1 MCGSCYQQFVYS
13 PKMLGLFLSFVSVSS
28 YLGPKIKIG
37 FNSQEPGFWRS
48 PSVNTCFPYLH
59 LPTSY
64 ASFTSEFMNILN
76 NSDKWHMDLQQFFS
90 NFGSVSHIYF
100 FLLHAVEFVIMD
112 NLL

>member
-13 PKMLGLFLSFVSVSS
+13 PKMLGLFLSFVSGSS

-48 PSVNTCFPYLH
+48 PSANTCSPHLH

-64 ASFTSEFMNILN
+64 ASFTEFKSGFMNILN
-76 NSDKWHMDLQQFFS
+76 NSDKWHMDLQ
-90 NFGSVSHIYF
+90 
-100 FLLHAVEFVIMD
+100 
-112 NLL
+112 

>member
-13 PKMLGLFLSFVSVSS
+13 PKMLGLFLSFVSGSS

-48 PSVNTCFPYLH
+48 PSANTCSPHLH

-64 ASFTSEFMNILN
+64 ASFTLEFMNILIIVTN
-76 NSDKWHMDLQQFFS
+76 GTWIYSNFFS
-90 NFGSVSHIYF
+90 SFGSVSHIYF
-100 FLLHAVEFVIMD
+100 FCYMQSSL
-112 NLL
+112 